1 MLVRTHRPSPCA
13 IVIRY
18 LSRQLPQ
25 MQNIVTSVSFRNI
38 DPRHKEPGPS
48 REFIHQNILLPAG
61 AHLPRMGE
69 AIELIAR
76 AALVAARPGHLK

>member
-1 MLVRTHRPSPCA
+1 MP
-13 IVIRY
+13 
-18 LSRQLPQ
+18 
-25 MQNIVTSVSFRNI
+25 NIVTSVSIRYI

-48 REFIHQNILLPAG
+48 QEFIHQDILLPPG